1 MPGKTQPSVGQERLL
16 PGFNEAPAFMPG
28 KTAWRYPRSASRPSR
43 FNEAPAFM
51 PGKTS
56 QMKTME
62 FVVSYFRFN
71 EAPAFMPGKTDARP

>member
-1 MPGKTQPSVGQERLL
+1 
-16 PGFNEAPAFMPG
+16 
-28 KTAWRYPRSASRPSR
+28 
-43 FNEAPAFM
+43 M